1 MGAAE
6 VTQFLSMLTNQ
17 RNVSVSTHN
26 QALSALLFL
35 YREVLGVKLPWLN
48 ELQRPTRPRRI
59 PCVLTVAEV
68 TALLGAMTG
77 VEMLLAKL
85 LYGSGM
91 RLTEGLRLRV
101 KDVDFDRRVV
111 IVRDGKGGK
120 DRVVMLPQS
129 LDVALRSQMAQSRA
143 VWSQDRQ
150 QQQPGVEVP
159 DALASKYPGLG
170 QRWGWFW
177 VFPSFKLST
186 DPRSRIER

>member
-1 MGAAE
+1 MYA
-6 VTQFLSMLTNQ
+6 
-17 RNVSVSTHN
+17 
-26 QALSALLFL
+26 
-35 YREVLGVKLPWLN
+35 
-48 ELQRPTRPRRI
+48 
-59 PCVLTVAEV
+59 
-68 TALLGAMTG
+68 
-77 VEMLLAKL
+77 
-85 LYGSGM
+85 YGSGM